1 MQDLVEIPPASV
13 NQPMICRHAG
23 GAPGDRSERPVP
35 GHLQHE
41 EEGDG
46 ELTEGTFTTPPP
58 KVEEWNIL
66 FFSPPPSKEKKTGA
80 AVTTLPLS

>member
-1 MQDLVEIPPASV
+1 MRTQELVGHTIAPGMVDLEASGV
-13 NQPMICRHAG
+13 SQPLICRHAG

-46 ELTEGTFTTPPP
+46 ELTEGNCFTLGRLCVMTAPPP
-58 KVEEWNIL
+58 K
-66 FFSPPPSKEKKTGA
+66 G
-80 AVTTLPLS
+80 

>member
-1 MQDLVEIPPASV
+1 MQDLVEIPPVSV

-46 ELTEGTFTTPPP
+46 ELTEGTFITPPRQRLRSG
-58 KVEEWNIL
+58 ISFL
-66 FFSPPPSKEKKTGA
+66 A